1 MAHCTSTHRHSSTA
15 NSPLHCLL
23 IISCLSSL
31 LILGCDT
38 PLDPLDLFSQGRTAI
53 EQEDWTEVRKIKNQL
68 KELPNAE
75 VETKF
80 LEAVLY
86 LNVLNYR
93 ASMQR
98 LREIAGDERI
108 REECMIMASRIFLA
122 TGDNSGAMRTLNE
135 MIDEFPDNVDA
146 HRLLSAKY
154 YDFGSLQL
162 AMQHCQRIS
171 ELAPQ
176 DPRPDRLMGLISKDF
191 DKNELAV
198 THYTESLK
206 RAVDDSTFQQTSEI
220 HVELAEV
227 QIRLRNYA
235 AALDS
240 LANLP
245 LDDMPPY
252 LVANTRSYQAECDV
266 ALGEFEQAQQHIQ
279 QALSIDAQHE
289 HALEMHGTLAMQSG
303 QTEQALTILSQAAA
317 RHPGNDRI
325 LFKLSNVHRQ
335 LGNADEAETVLAQ
348 HEQIKKLKIQYI
360 EKNVMAAQV
369 PTDANIRFEL
379 GKIAEQ
385 LYDVPAAAS
394 WYQAAI
400 ALDPNHQAATAALN
414 DLPSARQPTN

>member
-1 MAHCTSTHRHSSTA
+1 MRHCNSSTNDSSAA
-15 NSPLHCLL
+15 NSPLLWLLLLCLT
-23 IISCLSSL
+23 SL
-31 LILGCDT
+31 VTLGCEAPPDH
-38 PLDPLDLFSQGRTAI
+38 LDLFNQGRAAV
-53 EQEDWTEVRKIKNQL
+53 EQEQWQEVRKIKNQL
-68 KELPNAE
+68 KEMPNAN

-98 LREIAGDERI
+98 LRQIAGDARI
-108 REECMIMASRIFLA
+108 REECMIMAARIFIA
-122 TGDNSGAMRTLNE
+122 TGDNPGGMRTLNE
-135 MIDEFPDNVDA
+135 MIAEYPDNVDA

-162 AMQHCQRIS
+162 AMKHCQRIS

-176 DPRPDRLMGLISKDF
+176 DPRPHRLMGLISKDF

-206 RAVDDSTFQQTSEI
+206 RASGEPTFQQSSEV

-235 AALDS
+235 AALAS

-245 LDDMPPY
+245 ATDMPPY
-252 LVANTRSYQAECDV
+252 LVANASSYQAECHV
-266 ALGEFEQAQQHIQ
+266 ALGEFDEAQQYIQ
-279 QALSIDAQHE
+279 QALSINAQHE

-303 QTEQALTILSQAAA
+303 QTEQALAILLQAVQ

-335 LGNADEAETVLAQ
+335 LGNIDQAAIALAQ
-348 HEQIKKLKIQYI
+348 HEKIKSLKIQYI

-369 PTDANIRFEL
+369 PTDANVRFEL

-385 LYDVPAAAS
+385 LYDVQAAAS
-394 WYQAAI
+394 WYQAAL
-400 ALDPNHQAATAALN
+400 ALDPNFEAATTALN
-414 DLPSARQPTN
+414 DLNTRQPAN

>member
-1 MAHCTSTHRHSSTA
+1 MYHYKSPTNYAPAA
-15 NSPLHCLL
+15 NSPLLWLL
-23 IISCLSSL
+23 LLCLSSL
-31 LILGCDT
+31 LTLGCDA
-38 PLDPLDLFSQGRTAI
+38 PPDHLDLFSQGRAAA
-53 EQEDWTEVRKIKNQL
+53 EQEQWQEVRKIKNQL
-68 KELPNAE
+68 KEMPNAD

-86 LNVLNYR
+86 FNVLNYP
-93 ASMQR
+93 ASIQR
-98 LREIAGDERI
+98 LRQIAGDTRI

-122 TGDNSGAMRTLNE
+122 TGDNPGAMRTLNE
-135 MIDEFPDNVDA
+135 MIAEFPDNVDA

-162 AMQHCQRIS
+162 SMKHCQRIS

-206 RAVDDSTFQQTSEI
+206 RAPGDSTFEQTSEV

-235 AALDS
+235 AALAS

-245 LDDMPPY
+245 AADMAPY
-252 LVANTRSYQAECDV
+252 LVANARSYQAECHV
-266 ALGEFEQAQQHIQ
+266 ALGEFDEAQQYIQ

-303 QTEQALTILSQAAA
+303 QTEQALAILSQAAT

-335 LGNADEAETVLAQ
+335 LGNADQAATVLAQ
-348 HEQIKKLKIQYI
+348 HEKIKALKIQYI
-360 EKNVMAAQV
+360 EQNVMAAQV

-385 LYDVPAAAS
+385 LYDMQAAGS
-394 WYQAAI
+394 WYQAAL

-414 DLPSARQPTN
+414 DLNARRQAN

>member
-1 MAHCTSTHRHSSTA
+1 MSHCKSPNHHSLA
-15 NSPLHCLL
+15 NSSLLCLL
-23 IISCLSSL
+23 IFYCLSSL
-31 LILGCDT
+31 LTLGCDA
-38 PLDPLDLFSQGRTAI
+38 PPDPLALFSQGRAAAA
-53 EQEDWTEVRKIKNQL
+53 QEEWTEVRKIKNQL
-68 KELPNAE
+68 KEMPNAN

-80 LEAVLY
+80 LEAILY

-122 TGDNSGAMRTLNE
+122 TGDATGAMRTLNE
-135 MIDEFPDNVDA
+135 MIVEFPDNVDA

-162 AMQHCQRIS
+162 AMKHCQRIS

-206 RAVDDSTFQQTSEI
+206 RADSDTTFEQTSEV

-227 QIRLRNYA
+227 QIRLRNYD
-235 AALDS
+235 AALTS
-240 LANLP
+240 LTDLP
-245 LDDMPPY
+245 LNDMPSY
-252 LVANTRSYQAECDV
+252 LVANARSYQAECHV
-266 ALGEFEQAQQHIQ
+266 ALGEFDEAQQCIQ

-303 QTEQALTILSQAAA
+303 QPEQALSILLQAAA
-317 RHPGNDRI
+317 KHPGNDRI

-335 LGNADEAETVLAQ
+335 LGNADEAGAVLTQ
-348 HEQIKKLKIQYI
+348 HEQIKTLKIQYI

-385 LYDVPAAAS
+385 LYDVQAAAS
-394 WYQAAI
+394 WYQAAL

-414 DLPSARQPTN
+414 NLPPVRQTAN

>member
-1 MAHCTSTHRHSSTA
+1 MYHYKSPTNYAPAA
-15 NSPLHCLL
+15 NSPLLWLLLLCLSCLL
-23 IISCLSSL
+23 T
-31 LILGCDT
+31 LGCEAPPDH
-38 PLDPLDLFSQGRTAI
+38 LDLFSQGRVAA
-53 EQEDWTEVRKIKNQL
+53 EQEQWQEVRKIKNQL
-68 KELPNAE
+68 KEMPNAN
-75 VETKF
+75 VETTF

-86 LNVLNYR
+86 FNVLNYN

-98 LREIAGDERI
+98 LQQVAGDTRI
-108 REECMIMASRIFLA
+108 REECMIMATRIFLA
-122 TGDNSGAMRTLNE
+122 TGDNPSAIRTLNE
-135 MIDEFPDNVDA
+135 IIVEFPDNVDA

-162 AMQHCQRIS
+162 AMKHCQRIS

-198 THYTESLK
+198 TYYTESLK
-206 RAVDDSTFQQTSEI
+206 RASGDSTFKQTSEV

-235 AALDS
+235 AALAS

-245 LDDMPPY
+245 AADMPPY
-252 LVANTRSYQAECDV
+252 LVANAWSYQAECHV
-266 ALGEFEQAQQHIQ
+266 ALGEFDEAQQYIQ
-279 QALSIDAQHE
+279 QALSIDAEHE

-303 QTEQALTILSQAAA
+303 QTEQALAILSQAAA

-335 LGNADEAETVLAQ
+335 LGNADQAATVLAQ
-348 HEQIKKLKIQYI
+348 HEQIKALKIQYI

-385 LYDVPAAAS
+385 LYDVQAAVS
-394 WYQAAI
+394 WYQAAL
-400 ALDPNHQAATAALN
+400 ALDPNYEAAAIALN
-414 DLPSARQPTN
+414 DLNARRPAN

>member
-1 MAHCTSTHRHSSTA
+1 MRNSKSPNNHSPAA
-15 NSPLHCLL
+15 NSTLLCLL
-23 IISCLSSL
+23 ILWCLSSL
-31 LILGCDT
+31 LTLGCDAA
-38 PLDPLDLFSQGRTAI
+38 PEPMALFTQGRAAVKKK
-53 EQEDWTEVRKIKNQL
+53 EWDEVRNIKNQL
-68 KELPNAE
+68 KEMPNTD
-75 VETKF
+75 VETQF

-86 LNVLNYR
+86 LNVLNYQ
-93 ASMQR
+93 ASM
-98 LREIAGDERI
+98 LRVNKIAGDERI
-108 REECMIMASRIFLA
+108 REDCMIIASRIFLA
-122 TGDNSGAMRTLNE
+122 TGDIPSAMRTLSE
-135 MIDEFPDNVDA
+135 MIVEFPDNVDA
-146 HRLLSAKY
+146 HRLLCAKY

-162 AMQHCQRIS
+162 AMKHCQRIS

-176 DPRPDRLMGLISKDF
+176 DPRPDRLMGLISKDY

-206 RAVDDSTFQQTSEI
+206 RTPGDSTFKQASEI

-235 AALDS
+235 AALAS

-245 LDDMPPY
+245 ANDMSPY
-252 LVANTRSYQAECDV
+252 LVANARSYQAECHV
-266 ALGEFEQAQQHIQ
+266 ALGEFDEAQKYIQ

-303 QTEQALTILSQAAA
+303 QTELALSILLQAAT

-335 LGNADEAETVLAQ
+335 LGNADEAATVLAQ
-348 HEQIKKLKIQYI
+348 HQQVKKLKIQYI
-360 EKNVMAAQV
+360 EKNVIAAQV

-385 LYDVPAAAS
+385 LYDVQAAGS
-394 WYQAAI
+394 WYRAALS
-400 ALDPNHQAATAALN
+400 LDPNHLAATAALN
-414 DLPSARQPTN
+414 NLPARQPSN

>member
-1 MAHCTSTHRHSSTA
+1 MRHCKSPTIYAFTA
-15 NSPLHCLL
+15 NSPLLWLL
-23 IISCLSSL
+23 LLCLSSL
-31 LILGCDT
+31 LTLGCEAPPDH
-38 PLDPLDLFSQGRTAI
+38 LHLFSQGRAAA
-53 EQEDWTEVRKIKNQL
+53 EQEQWQEVRKIKNQL
-68 KELPNAE
+68 KEMPNAD

-86 LNVLNYR
+86 FNVLNYP

-98 LREIAGDERI
+98 LRQIAGDARI
-108 REECMIMASRIFLA
+108 REECMIMAARIFLA
-122 TGDNSGAMRTLNE
+122 TDDNPGAMRTLNE
-135 MIDEFPDNVDA
+135 MIAEFPDNVDA

-162 AMQHCQRIS
+162 SMKHCQRIS

-206 RAVDDSTFQQTSEI
+206 RASGDSTFEQTSEV

-235 AALDS
+235 AALAS

-245 LDDMPPY
+245 AADMAPY
-252 LVANTRSYQAECDV
+252 LVANARSYQAECHV
-266 ALGEFEQAQQHIQ
+266 ALGEFDEAQQYIQ

-303 QTEQALTILSQAAA
+303 QTEQALAILSQAAT

-335 LGNADEAETVLAQ
+335 LGNADQAATVLAQ
-348 HEQIKKLKIQYI
+348 HEKIKALKIQYI

-385 LYDVPAAAS
+385 LYDVQAAGS
-394 WYQAAI
+394 WYQAAL

-414 DLPSARQPTN
+414 DLNARRPAN

>member
-1 MAHCTSTHRHSSTA
+1 MRHCKSPTIYASEA
-15 NSPLHCLL
+15 NSPLLWLVLL
-23 IISCLSSL
+23 GLSSL
-31 LILGCDT
+31 LTLGCDA
-38 PLDPLDLFSQGRTAI
+38 PPDHLDLFSQGRAAA
-53 EQEDWTEVRKIKNQL
+53 EQEQWQEVRKIKNQL
-68 KELPNAE
+68 KEMPIAD

-98 LREIAGDERI
+98 LRQIADDARI
-108 REECMIMASRIFLA
+108 REECMIMAARIFLA
-122 TGDNSGAMRTLNE
+122 TGDNPGAMRTLNE
-135 MIDEFPDNVDA
+135 MIAEFPDNVDA
-146 HRLLSAKY
+146 HRLLSAKH

-162 AMQHCQRIS
+162 AMKHCQRIS

-206 RAVDDSTFQQTSEI
+206 RASGDSTFEQTSEV

-235 AALDS
+235 AALAS

-245 LDDMPPY
+245 AADIPPY
-252 LVANTRSYQAECDV
+252 LVANARSYQAECHV
-266 ALGEFEQAQQHIQ
+266 ALGEFDEAQQYIQ
-279 QALSIDAQHE
+279 QALSIDVEHE

-303 QTEQALTILSQAAA
+303 QTEQALAILSQAAA

-335 LGNADEAETVLAQ
+335 LGNADQAATVLAQ
-348 HEQIKKLKIQYI
+348 HEQIKALKIQYI

-385 LYDVPAAAS
+385 LYDVQAAVS
-394 WYQAAI
+394 WYQAAL
-400 ALDPNHQAATAALN
+400 ALDPNYEAATIALN
-414 DLPSARQPTN
+414 DLNARRPAN

>member
-1 MAHCTSTHRHSSTA
+1 MRHYKSPNNHASAA
-15 NSPLHCLL
+15 NSPLLWLL
-23 IISCLSSL
+23 LLCLSSL
-31 LILGCDT
+31 LTLGCDA
-38 PLDPLDLFSQGRTAI
+38 PPDHLDLFSQGRAAA
-53 EQEDWTEVRKIKNQL
+53 EQEQWQEVRKIKNQL
-68 KELPNAE
+68 KEMPNAN
-75 VETKF
+75 VETTF

-86 LNVLNYR
+86 FNVLNYP
-93 ASMQR
+93 ASIQR
-98 LREIAGDERI
+98 LRQIAGDTRI

-122 TGDNSGAMRTLNE
+122 TGDNPGAMRTLNE
-135 MIDEFPDNVDA
+135 MIAEFPDNVDA

-162 AMQHCQRIS
+162 SMKHCQRIS

-206 RAVDDSTFQQTSEI
+206 RAPGDSTFEQTSEV

-235 AALDS
+235 AALAS

-245 LDDMPPY
+245 AADMPPY
-252 LVANTRSYQAECDV
+252 LVANAWSYQAECHV
-266 ALGEFEQAQQHIQ
+266 ALGEFDEAQQYIQ

-289 HALEMHGTLAMQSG
+289 HALEMHGTLSMQSG
-303 QTEQALTILSQAAA
+303 QTEQALAILSQATT

-335 LGNADEAETVLAQ
+335 LGNADQAATVLAQ
-348 HEQIKKLKIQYI
+348 HEKIKALKIQYI

-369 PTDANIRFEL
+369 PTDAHIRFEL

-385 LYDVPAAAS
+385 LYDVQAAGS
-394 WYQAAI
+394 WYQAAL
-400 ALDPNHQAATAALN
+400 ALDPNLQAATAALN
-414 DLPSARQPTN
+414 DLNARRPAN

>member
-1 MAHCTSTHRHSSTA
+1 MRHYKSPKNHSSAT
-15 NSPLHCLL
+15 NSPLLCLL
-23 IISCLSSL
+23 IFCCLSSL
-31 LILGCDT
+31 LTLGCDA
-38 PLDPLDLFSQGRTAI
+38 PPDPLDLFSQGRAAA
-53 EQEDWTEVRKIKNQL
+53 EQEEWTEVRKIKNQL
-68 KELPNAE
+68 KEIPNAD

-80 LEAVLY
+80 LEAMLY
-86 LNVLNYR
+86 LNVLNYP

-108 REECMIMASRIFLA
+108 RAECMIMASHIFLA
-122 TGDNSGAMRTLNE
+122 TGDTSSAMRTLNE
-135 MIDEFPDNVDA
+135 LIVEFPDNVDA

-162 AMQHCQRIS
+162 AMKHCQRIS

-206 RAVDDSTFQQTSEI
+206 RAAGDATFKQASEV

-227 QIRLRNYA
+227 QIRLRNFA
-235 AALDS
+235 VALDS

-245 LDDMPPY
+245 VSDMPPY
-252 LVANTRSYQAECDV
+252 LVANARSYQAECHV
-266 ALGEFEQAQQHIQ
+266 ALGEFDEAQQYIQ

-303 QTEQALTILSQAAA
+303 ETEQALSILLQAAA

-335 LGNADEAETVLAQ
+335 LGNADEAARVLAQ
-348 HEQIKKLKIQYI
+348 HEHIKKLKIQYI
-360 EKNVMAAQV
+360 EKNVMAAQM

-379 GKIAEQ
+379 ATIAER
-385 LYDVPAAAS
+385 LYDVQAAAS
-394 WYQAAI
+394 WYQAAL

-414 DLPSARQPTN
+414 DLPPARQPAN

>member
-1 MAHCTSTHRHSSTA
+1 MHHYKSPHNRSTDA
-15 NSPLHCLL
+15 NSPLLCLL
-23 IISCLSSL
+23 ILCCLSSL
-31 LILGCDT
+31 LTLGCNA
-38 PLDPLDLFSQGRTAI
+38 PPDPLELFRQGRAAAA
-53 EQEDWTEVRKIKNQL
+53 QEEWTEVRKIKNQL
-68 KELPNAE
+68 KEIPNAD

-86 LNVLNYR
+86 LNVLNYPE
-93 ASMQR
+93 SMQR
-98 LREIAGDERI
+98 LQEIAGDQRI

-122 TGDNSGAMRTLNE
+122 AGDTLGAMRTLNE
-135 MIDEFPDNVDA
+135 MIVEFPDNVDA

-162 AMQHCQRIS
+162 AMKHCQRIS

-206 RAVDDSTFQQTSEI
+206 RAPGDSTFKQASEV

-235 AALDS
+235 AALAS
-240 LANLP
+240 LASLP
-245 LDDMPPY
+245 ASDMPPY
-252 LVANTRSYQAECDV
+252 LVANARSYQAECHL
-266 ALGEFEQAQQHIQ
+266 ALGEFNEAQQSIQ
-279 QALSIDAQHE
+279 QALSIDEQHE
-289 HALEMHGTLAMQSG
+289 HALEMRGTLAMQSG
-303 QTEQALTILSQAAA
+303 QTEQALAILLQAAA

-335 LGNADEAETVLAQ
+335 LGNADEAATVLAQ

-385 LYDVPAAAS
+385 LYDLPAAAS
-394 WYQAAI
+394 WYQAAL

-414 DLPSARQPTN
+414 GLPSARQQSN

>member
-1 MAHCTSTHRHSSTA
+1 
-15 NSPLHCLL
+15 LL
-23 IISCLSSL
+23 T
-31 LILGCDT
+31 LGCDD
-38 PLDPLDLFSQGRTAI
+38 PPDPLDLFSQGRAAAAQ
-53 EQEDWTEVRKIKNQL
+53 EQWNEVRKLKNQL
-68 KELPNAE
+68 KELPNAD

-108 REECMIMASRIFLA
+108 REECMMMASRIFLA
-122 TGDNSGAMRTLNE
+122 TGDTPSAMRTLNE
-135 MIDEFPDNVDA
+135 MIVEFPDNVDA

-162 AMQHCQRIS
+162 AMKHCQRIS

-191 DKNELAV
+191 DKNQLAV

-206 RAVDDSTFQQTSEI
+206 RAPGDSTFEQATEV

-235 AALDS
+235 AALAS
-240 LANLP
+240 LVNLP
-245 LDDMPPY
+245 TGDMPPY
-252 LVANTRSYQAECDV
+252 LVANARSYQAECHV
-266 ALGEFEQAQQHIQ
+266 ALGEFDEAQQYIQ

-303 QTEQALTILSQAAA
+303 QTEQALSILRQAAA

-335 LGNADEAETVLAQ
+335 LGNADEAATTLAQ
-348 HEQIKKLKIQYI
+348 HERIKKLKIQYI
-360 EKNVMAAQV
+360 EKNVMAAQA

-385 LYDVPAAAS
+385 LYDVQAAAS
-394 WYQAAI
+394 WYQATL
-400 ALDPNHQAATAALN
+400 ALDPNHPAATAALN
-414 DLPSARQPTN
+414 DLPPARHPAN

>member
-1 MAHCTSTHRHSSTA
+1 MRHYKSPNNHASAA
-15 NSPLHCLL
+15 NSPLLWLL
-23 IISCLSSL
+23 LFCLSSL
-31 LILGCDT
+31 LTLGCNAPPDH
-38 PLDPLDLFSQGRTAI
+38 LDLFSQGRAAA
-53 EQEDWTEVRKIKNQL
+53 EQEQWQEVRKIKNQL
-68 KELPNAE
+68 KEMPNAD

-86 LNVLNYR
+86 FNVLNYP
-93 ASMQR
+93 ASIQR
-98 LREIAGDERI
+98 LRQIAGDTRI

-122 TGDNSGAMRTLNE
+122 TGDNPGAMRTLNE
-135 MIDEFPDNVDA
+135 MIAEFPDNVDA

-162 AMQHCQRIS
+162 AMKHCQRIS

-206 RAVDDSTFQQTSEI
+206 RASGDSTFEQTSEV

-235 AALDS
+235 SALAS

-245 LDDMPPY
+245 AADMAPY
-252 LVANTRSYQAECDV
+252 LVANARSYQAECHV
-266 ALGEFEQAQQHIQ
+266 ALGEFDEAQQYIQ

-303 QTEQALTILSQAAA
+303 QTEQALAILSQAAA

-335 LGNADEAETVLAQ
+335 LGNADQAATVLAQ
-348 HEQIKKLKIQYI
+348 HEKIKALKIQYI

-379 GKIAEQ
+379 GTIAEQ
-385 LYDVPAAAS
+385 LYDVQAAGS
-394 WYQAAI
+394 WYQAAL

-414 DLPSARQPTN
+414 DLNVRRPDN

>member
-1 MAHCTSTHRHSSTA
+1 MRHCKSPTIYASEA
-15 NSPLHCLL
+15 NSPLLWLVLL
-23 IISCLSSL
+23 GLSSL
-31 LILGCDT
+31 LTLGCDA
-38 PLDPLDLFSQGRTAI
+38 PPDHLDLFSQGRAAA
-53 EQEDWTEVRKIKNQL
+53 EQEQWQEVRKIKNQL
-68 KELPNAE
+68 KEMPIAD

-98 LREIAGDERI
+98 LRQIADDARI
-108 REECMIMASRIFLA
+108 REECMIMAARIFLA
-122 TGDNSGAMRTLNE
+122 TGDNPGAMRTLNE
-135 MIDEFPDNVDA
+135 MIAEFPDNVDA
-146 HRLLSAKY
+146 HRLLSAKH
-154 YDFGSLQL
+154 YDYGSLQL
-162 AMQHCQRIS
+162 AMKHCQRIS

-206 RAVDDSTFQQTSEI
+206 RASGDSTFEQTSEV

-235 AALDS
+235 AALAS

-245 LDDMPPY
+245 AADIPPY
-252 LVANTRSYQAECDV
+252 LVANARSYQAECHV
-266 ALGEFEQAQQHIQ
+266 ALGEFDEAQQYIQ
-279 QALSIDAQHE
+279 QALSIDVEHE

-303 QTEQALTILSQAAA
+303 QTEQALAILSQAAA

-335 LGNADEAETVLAQ
+335 LGNADQAATVLAQ
-348 HEQIKKLKIQYI
+348 HEQIKALKIQYI

-385 LYDVPAAAS
+385 LYDVQAAVS
-394 WYQAAI
+394 WYQAAL
-400 ALDPNHQAATAALN
+400 ALDPNYEAATIALN
-414 DLPSARQPTN
+414 DLNARRPAN

>member
-1 MAHCTSTHRHSSTA
+1 MRHCKSPTIYASEA
-15 NSPLHCLL
+15 NSPLLWLVLL
-23 IISCLSSL
+23 GLSSL
-31 LILGCDT
+31 LTLGCDA
-38 PLDPLDLFSQGRTAI
+38 PPDHLDLFSQGRAAA
-53 EQEDWTEVRKIKNQL
+53 EQEQWQEVRKIKNQL
-68 KELPNAE
+68 KEMPIAD

-98 LREIAGDERI
+98 LRQIAGDARI
-108 REECMIMASRIFLA
+108 REECMIMAARIFLA
-122 TGDNSGAMRTLNE
+122 TGDNPGAMRTLNE
-135 MIDEFPDNVDA
+135 MIAEFPDNVDA
-146 HRLLSAKY
+146 HRLLSAKH

-162 AMQHCQRIS
+162 AMKHCQRIS

-206 RAVDDSTFQQTSEI
+206 RASGDSTFEQTSEV

-235 AALDS
+235 AALAS

-245 LDDMPPY
+245 AADIPPY
-252 LVANTRSYQAECDV
+252 LVANARSYQAECHV
-266 ALGEFEQAQQHIQ
+266 ALGEFDEAQQYIQ
-279 QALSIDAQHE
+279 QALSIDVEHE

-303 QTEQALTILSQAAA
+303 QTEQALAILSQAAA

-335 LGNADEAETVLAQ
+335 LGNADQAATVLAQ
-348 HEQIKKLKIQYI
+348 HEQIKALKIQYI

-385 LYDVPAAAS
+385 LYDVQAAVS
-394 WYQAAI
+394 WYQAAL
-400 ALDPNHQAATAALN
+400 ALDPNYEAATIALN
-414 DLPSARQPTN
+414 DLNARRPAN

>member
-1 MAHCTSTHRHSSTA
+1 MRHYKSPNNHSPA
-15 NSPLHCLL
+15 NSPLLCLL
-23 IISCLSSL
+23 LLCCLSSL
-31 LILGCDT
+31 LTLGCDAS
-38 PLDPLDLFSQGRTAI
+38 PDPLDLFSQGRAAAA
-53 EQEDWTEVRKIKNQL
+53 QEEWTEVRKIKNQL
-68 KELPNAE
+68 KEIPNAD

-80 LEAVLY
+80 LEAILY

-93 ASMQR
+93 ASMER
-98 LREIAGDERI
+98 LRAIAGDERI
-108 REECMIMASRIFLA
+108 RDECMIMASRIFLA
-122 TGDNSGAMRTLNE
+122 TGDTSSAMRTLNE
-135 MIDEFPDNVDA
+135 MIVEFPDNIDA

-162 AMQHCQRIS
+162 AMKHCQRIS

-198 THYTESLK
+198 THYTESLT
-206 RAVDDSTFQQTSEI
+206 RAAGDSTFKQASEVY
-220 HVELAEV
+220 VELAEV
-227 QIRLRNYA
+227 QIRLRNFA

-240 LANLP
+240 LENLP
-245 LDDMPPY
+245 VSDMPPF
-252 LVANTRSYQAECDV
+252 LVANARSYQAECHM
-266 ALGEFEQAQQHIQ
+266 ALGEFDEAQQYIQ

-303 QTEQALTILSQAAA
+303 QTEQALSILLQAAA

-335 LGNADEAETVLAQ
+335 LGNADEAATVLAQ
-348 HEQIKKLKIQYI
+348 HEHIKKLKIQYI

-385 LYDVPAAAS
+385 LSDVPAAAS
-394 WYQAAI
+394 WYQAAL

-414 DLPSARQPTN
+414 DLSPVRQSAN

>member
-1 MAHCTSTHRHSSTA
+1 MRNSKSPKSQSPAA
-15 NSPLHCLL
+15 NSPLLCLAIL
-23 IISCLSSL
+23 CCLSSL
-31 LILGCDT
+31 MTLGCNA
-38 PLDPLDLFSQGRTAI
+38 PPDPIVLFTQGRAAV
-53 EQEDWTEVRKIKNQL
+53 EKEEWDEVRQIKNQL
-68 KELPNAE
+68 KVLPNAD

-80 LEAVLY
+80 FEAVLY
-86 LNVLNYR
+86 LNVLNYP

-98 LREIAGDERI
+98 INKIAGDERI
-108 REECMIMASRIFLA
+108 REDCMIMASRIFLT
-122 TGDNSGAMRTLNE
+122 TGDIPGAMRTLSE
-135 MIDEFPDNVDA
+135 MIVEFPDNVDA

-162 AMQHCQRIS
+162 AMKHCQRIS

-206 RAVDDSTFQQTSEI
+206 RTPGDSTFKQASEI
-220 HVELAEV
+220 YVELAEV

-235 AALDS
+235 AALAS

-245 LDDMPPY
+245 ANDMSPY
-252 LVANTRSYQAECDV
+252 LVANARSYQAECHV
-266 ALGEFEQAQQHIQ
+266 ALGEFDEAQKYIQ

-303 QTEQALTILSQAAA
+303 QTELALSILLQAAT

-335 LGNADEAETVLAQ
+335 LGNADEAATVLAQ
-348 HEQIKKLKIQYI
+348 HQQVKKLKIQYI
-360 EKNVMAAQV
+360 EKNVIAAQV

-385 LYDVPAAAS
+385 LYDVQAAGS
-394 WYQAAI
+394 WYRAALS
-400 ALDPNHQAATAALN
+400 LDPNHLAATAALN
-414 DLPSARQPTN
+414 NLPARQPSN

>member
-1 MAHCTSTHRHSSTA
+1 MRHCKSPTIYASEA
-15 NSPLHCLL
+15 NSPLLWLVLL
-23 IISCLSSL
+23 GLSSL
-31 LILGCDT
+31 LTLGCDA
-38 PLDPLDLFSQGRTAI
+38 PPDHLDLFSQGRAAA
-53 EQEDWTEVRKIKNQL
+53 EQEQWQEVRKIKNQL
-68 KELPNAE
+68 KEMPIAD

-98 LREIAGDERI
+98 LRQIADDARI
-108 REECMIMASRIFLA
+108 REECMIMAARIFLA
-122 TGDNSGAMRTLNE
+122 TGDNPGAMRTLNE
-135 MIDEFPDNVDA
+135 MIAEFPDNVDA
-146 HRLLSAKY
+146 HRLLSAKH
-154 YDFGSLQL
+154 YDYGSLQL
-162 AMQHCQRIS
+162 AMKHCQRIS

-206 RAVDDSTFQQTSEI
+206 RASGDSTFEQTSEV

-235 AALDS
+235 AALAS

-245 LDDMPPY
+245 AADIPPY
-252 LVANTRSYQAECDV
+252 LVANARSYQAECHV
-266 ALGEFEQAQQHIQ
+266 ALGEFDEAQQYIQ
-279 QALSIDAQHE
+279 QALSIDAEHE

-303 QTEQALTILSQAAA
+303 QTEQALAILSQAAA

-335 LGNADEAETVLAQ
+335 LGNADQAATVLAQ
-348 HEQIKKLKIQYI
+348 HEQIKALKIQYI

-385 LYDVPAAAS
+385 LYDVQAAVS
-394 WYQAAI
+394 WYQAAL
-400 ALDPNHQAATAALN
+400 ALDPNYEAATIALN
-414 DLPSARQPTN
+414 DLNARRPAN